1 MKKFLKVASI
11 VLVIA
16 MIACF
21 AACGG
26 NGGDDTF
33 KIGVQT
39 NTTGDLYSTWDFGED
54 AVVRYDNGALAVE
67 ALKTG
72 KVDIVIIDN
81 EPAKAYVAANE
92 GLKILETEYAVEEY
106 AICFAKD
113 NDDLKKDVDGAL
125 KALIKDGSVA
135 EIVDKYINGGDGEK
149 VGVPVT
155 AEDTD
160 KPDLVMATNAEF
172 PPYEYID
179 GDNYYGIDVE
189 VAKIIA
195 DKLGYDLVI
204 KNVAFD
210 SIIPGVQAGKYDMG
224 MAGMTV
230 TDERLEKVAFSTSY
244 ATGVQ
249 SVIVKDGGAVASL
262 DDIAGKKIG
271 VQTSTTGD
279 IYASDEFGDDAVV
292 KYDNGAAAV
301 QGLLAGKVDCV
312 IIDNEPAKSYVA
324 ANEGLSILD
333 TEYAVED
340 YAICF
345 AKENTELQ
353 TAVDEA
359 LKALI
364 ADGKVAE
371 VVSKYIKAE

>member
-1 MKKFLKVASI
+1 MKKFLKITAI
-11 VLVIA
+11 VLAFA

-26 NGGDDTF
+26 NEAVNNDADANANANAAPESI

-67 ALKTG
+67 ALKGG

-81 EPAKAYVAANE
+81 EPAKAYVAANT
-92 GLKILETEYAVEEY
+92 GLKILETEYAVEDY
-106 AICFAKD
+106 AICFQKGDTELKD
-113 NDDLKKDVDGAL
+113 AVDGAL
-125 KALIKDGSVA
+125 KALIDDGSVQA
-135 EIVDKYINGGDGEK
+135 IIDKYINGGEGEL
-149 VGVPVT
+149 VGVAIETV
-155 AEDTD
+155 DTD

-179 GDNYYGIDVE
+179 GDMYYGIDVE

-230 TDERLEKVAFSTSY
+230 NDERLESVDFSSSY
-244 ATGVQ
+244 ATGIQ
-249 SVIVKDGGAVASL
+249 AVIVKEDGPIQALADL
-262 DDIAGKKIG
+262 DPY
-271 VQTSTTGD
+271 
-279 IYASDEFGDDAVV
+279 YAE
-292 KYDNGAAAV
+292 
-301 QGLLAGKVDCV
+301 
-312 IIDNEPAKSYVA
+312 
-324 ANEGLSILD
+324 
-333 TEYAVED
+333 
-340 YAICF
+340 
-345 AKENTELQ
+345 
-353 TAVDEA
+353 
-359 LKALI
+359 
-364 ADGKVAE
+364 
-371 VVSKYIKAE
+371 